1 MTSATGS
8 ADQALKQRQSVMWGT
23 GPYQRVTGT
32 LTDIHDSVVRELA
45 PGGGVRWLDLAC
57 GTGAVAERAAARG
70 ASVTGIDLA
79 PALIET
85 ALERAGDRGLAI
97 DYRVGDCEQLEL
109 EDESFDAVSS
119 TCGVMFS
126 PNHEASARE
135 LGRVTRPGGRIALA
149 NWTPTGGLAR
159 MFKVMAPFMPA
170 PPPAN
175 PFDWGDEER
184 VRELLDDAFDLE
196 IQEHVSTLN
205 MPSGEAYW
213 ELFSTSYGPTKVLA
227 DSLGE
232 RREELH
238 RAWVDFFETEY
249 RRNGHIE
256 HTREYLLVLGTR
268 R

>member
-1 MTSATGS
+1 MPY
-8 ADQALKQRQSVMWGT
+8 QEVKQRQSVMWGA
-23 GPYQRVTGT
+23 GPYQRVTET
-32 LTDIHDSVVRELA
+32 LVDIHQRVVDLLA
-45 PGGGVRWLDLAC
+45 PAPGMRWLDLAC
-57 GTGAVAERAAARG
+57 GTGAVAELAAARG
-70 ASVTGIDLA
+70 AAVTGIDLA
-79 PALIET
+79 PALIDT
-85 ALERAGDRGLAI
+85 AIERATEQGLTI

-109 EDESFDAVSS
+109 ADASFDAVSS

-126 PNHEASARE
+126 PDHEASARE

-159 MFKVMAPFMPA
+159 LFGVMAPFLPA
-170 PPPAN
+170 PPPAS
-175 PFDWGDEER
+175 PFDWGDEAR
-184 VRELLDDAFDLE
+184 VRELLGGAFDLE
-196 IQEHVSTLN
+196 IGEHVSTLN
-205 MPSGEAYW
+205 MSSGEAYW

-249 RRNGHIE
+249 RCNGEIQY
-256 HTREYLLVLGTR
+256 TREYLLVTGER